1 MADTIYMADGSVEY
15 IFDTNDEPAVLEN
28 IIRRKLGDEMADRF
42 KAYTEPYARS
52 EDEEAMIIDELTD
65 ALRDIADELNNLQ
78 DTLKNSQRISRKGI
92 EHIANRMQ
100 RIVDNNL

>member
-15 IFDTNDEPAVLEN
+15 IFDANDEPAVLEN
-28 IIRRKLGDEMADRF
+28 IIRRKLGADMADRF

-52 EDEEAMIIDELTD
+52 EDELTD
-65 ALRDIADELNNLQ
+65 ALRDLADELTNLQ
-78 DTLKNSQRISRKGI
+78 DLLENSQRISRKGI

-100 RIVDNNL
+100 RIINNNL